1 MRPAYRFVFMVGH
14 SHCGSTLLGRML
26 NMHPDVFCPG
36 EVLRID
42 DSFRT
47 GYPCSC
53 DATLDQCPFWT
64 PRLHLVSEPAQRDYR
79 NTTREDYNR
88 ILEHEQKRL
97 LLDISKSKVYRMRR
111 RLLDDQDAGLI
122 FLVRDTRGVMASIL
136 RRGNTFDHELRSYVK
151 WLKRFARMER
161 ALAGRALRVYYED
174 IAADPASALR
184 TVCDFLGIDPVD
196 DMLCPSRTEHHF
208 IHASISPYTKTSD
221 AIECD
226 ERWRAEL
233 RRDEIDRIERVMAKW
248 PLLRDRY
255 LAG

>member
-1 MRPAYRFVFMVGH
+1 
-14 SHCGSTLLGRML
+14 ML

-36 EVLRID
+36 EILRID

-64 PRLHLVSEPAQRDYR
+64 PRLDLVSKAARRNYR
-79 NTTREDYNR
+79 KTTRADCDR
-88 ILEHEQKRL
+88 LLGHEQKSI

-111 RLLDDQDAGLI
+111 RLLGADDPGLI
-122 FLVRDTRGVMASIL
+122 FLVRDTRGVIASIM
-136 RRGNTFDHELRSYVK
+136 RRGNPIDHEIRSYTK
-151 WLKRFARMER
+151 WLKRFVRMER
-161 ALAGRALRVYYED
+161 ALVGRALRLYYED
-174 IAADPASALR
+174 LVADPASTLR
-184 TVCDFLGIDPVD
+184 AVCEFLGVDPVD
-196 DMLCPSRTEHHF
+196 EMLHPSRAEHHF

-221 AIECD
+221 TIECD
-226 ERWRAEL
+226 ERWRDELSPAE
-233 RRDEIDRIERVMAKW
+233 IAGIERVMAKW